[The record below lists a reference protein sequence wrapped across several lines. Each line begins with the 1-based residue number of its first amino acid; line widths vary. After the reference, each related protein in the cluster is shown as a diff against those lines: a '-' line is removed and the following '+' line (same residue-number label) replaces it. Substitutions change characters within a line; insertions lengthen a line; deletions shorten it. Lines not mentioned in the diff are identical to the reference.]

1 MSPRTVAIFIFDDV
15 EILDFTGPYEVFA
28 VSRDGDGQH
37 LFNVVTVSKDGQQ
50 VTARNGLKVM
60 PDYSFASMPSAAI
73 TLIPGGNG
81 TRPLLHDEQVIAW
94 IQQQYQQVELL
105 LSVCTGALLLGKAG
119 LLNGLSA
126 TTYHTTFDLLAEL
139 SPNTQ
144 LCPGKRWV
152 ENERII
158 TSAGVSAGIDMA
170 LHVVRRLHGTQ
181 QSERT
186 AQYMEYEYWS
196 ADRMP

>member
-28 VSRDGDGQH
+28 VSRDENGRH
-37 LFNVVTVSKDGQQ
+37 LFNVVTVSKDGHQ
-50 VTARNGLKVM
+50 VTARNGLKVV
-60 PDYSFASMPSAAI
+60 PDYSFASMPAAAI

-81 TRPLLHDEQVIAW
+81 TRPLLNDQEVIAW
-94 IQQQYQQVELL
+94 IQQQYEQVELL

-119 LLNGLSA
+119 LLAGLSA
-126 TTYHTTFDLLAEL
+126 TTYHTIFDMLVEL
-139 SPNTQ
+139 SPSTQ
-144 LCPGKRWV
+144 LCRGKRWV
-152 ENERII
+152 ANERII

-170 LHVVRRLHGTQ
+170 LHVVRRLHGAQ